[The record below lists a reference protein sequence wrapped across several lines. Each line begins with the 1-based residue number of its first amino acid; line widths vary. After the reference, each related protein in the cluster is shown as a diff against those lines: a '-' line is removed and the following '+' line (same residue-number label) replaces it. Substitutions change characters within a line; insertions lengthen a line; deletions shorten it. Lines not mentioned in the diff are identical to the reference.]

1 MYAFCLYVVLL
12 FAYKENVVHFL
23 FNNACVRLLR
33 FAKQKMLMVSRFRY
47 LKGFLVDVLM
57 NLIFIVIFVMKN
69 NTERKMRIEENYSL
83 EKHNTFHLPVKTRWF
98 MEYASEEEL
107 GRILRDEYFQECL
120 SLHIGGGS
128 NLLFINDFNGIILH
142 SQIKGISVAEET
154 DDSVLLRIGAAEKW
168 DDVVAYAVSR
178 GWGGIE
184 NLSLIPGEAG
194 AAAIQ
199 NIGAYGA
206 EIKDVIEAVEA
217 YNQLSF
223 EKRTFT
229 NEECLYGYRSS
240 YFKNEHNDPYI
251 VTYIYIRLS
260 KKPQFSVGYGNLKE
274 ELAKYPEVTLQAVR
288 DAVISIRRQK
298 LPDPDELGNAGS
310 FFMNPVVPAAQ
321 YEKLKEQ
328 YPEMPSYPAG
338 EGKVKVP
345 AGWLIEQCGFKGKSH
360 GPVGVYEKQAVIL
373 VNLGDA
379 RGHEIALVAESIRTA
394 VNDRFGIEIMP
405 EVKYVG

>member
-1 MYAFCLYVVLL
+1 
-12 FAYKENVVHFL
+12 
-23 FNNACVRLLR
+23 
-33 FAKQKMLMVSRFRY
+33 
-47 LKGFLVDVLM
+47 
-57 NLIFIVIFVMKN
+57 
-69 NTERKMRIEENYSL
+69 MRIEENFLL

-98 MEYASEEEL
+98 MEYADEEEL

-142 SQIKGISVAEET
+142 SQIKGISVVEET
-154 DDSVLLRIGAAEKW
+154 DDSVLVRVGAAEKW
-168 DDVVAYAVSR
+168 DDVVAYAVGQ

-199 NIGAYGA
+199 NIGAYGV
-206 EIKDVIEAVEA
+206 EIKDVVETVEA
-217 YNQLSF
+217 YNQLTF
-223 EKRTFT
+223 EKRRFT
-229 NEECLYGYRSS
+229 NEECRYGYRNS
-240 YFKNEHNDPYI
+240 YFKNEQNDPYI
-251 VTYIYIRLS
+251 VTYIYIRL
-260 KKPQFSVGYGNLKE
+260 KKEPRFAVEYGNLKE
-274 ELAKYPEVTLQAVR
+274 ELAQYPEVTLQAVR
-288 DAVISIRRQK
+288 DAVIAIRRRK

-310 FFMNPVVPAAQ
+310 FFMNPVIPVVH

-328 YPEMPSYPAG
+328 YPSIPSYPAG

-360 GPVGVYEKQAVIL
+360 GAVGVYEKQALVL
-373 VNLGDA
+373 VNLGEA
-379 RGHEIALVAESIRTA
+379 QGHEIALVAESIRTA
-394 VNDRFGIEIMP
+394 VHDRFGIEITP